1 MSTHDEDGLT
11 TGSDPASG
19 VDPFATLDKRR
30 RGVRVTY
37 AAAVA
42 LGLAIGG
49 GAIAGA
55 ATGSTSSTTPPSNSA
70 GGPAGH
76 FGFGGTPPAAFGT
89 VASVGVDTFT
99 VTTRDGT
106 KVTVDVNGAT
116 TYMDPSVTTPSFT
129 DVKVGDHVAVFGTD
143 SSNTVTATSVALG
156 GPGGPGGPGGNGPG
170 GFGAH
175 RAFGGTPPAA
185 FGTVASV
192 GADTF
197 TLSTIDGT
205 KVTVDVSG
213 TTTYTDPGV
222 TTPSFTDVKVGDHVA
237 VFGSDSSN
245 TVTATKVA
253 LGGPEG
259 DGPGG
264 FGGHRAFGGT
274 PPAAVGTVASVGTN
288 RFVVTSPDGTKVTV
302 DVGSSTSYMEFG
314 KTSASIADVTV
325 GAHVGVFGTDAN
337 NTVTATK
344 VGIANPTA
352 GQGGPGRPGGPWG
365 PGGNRGPD
373 GMGGWPSAPS
383 GASGSSG
390 AASSSPGTAS
400 SSSGTATSSGGTLN

>member
-1 MSTHDEDGLT
+1 MSTHDENGLT
-11 TGSDPASG
+11 TGPDPASG

-55 ATGSTSSTTPPSNSA
+55 ATGSASSTTPPSSSA

-89 VASVGVDTFT
+89 VASVGADTFT
-99 VTTRDGT
+99 LTTRDGT
-106 KVTVDVNGAT
+106 KVTVDVSGTT
-116 TYMDPSVTTPSFT
+116 TYVDPGVTTPSFT

-143 SSNTVTATSVALG
+143 SSNTVTATKVAIG
-156 GPGGPGGPGGNGPG
+156 GP
-170 GFGAH
+170 
-175 RAFGGTPPAA
+175 
-185 FGTVASV
+185 
-192 GADTF
+192 D
-197 TLSTIDGT
+197 
-205 KVTVDVSG
+205 
-213 TTTYTDPGV
+213 
-222 TTPSFTDVKVGDHVA
+222 
-237 VFGSDSSN
+237 
-245 TVTATKVA
+245 
-253 LGGPEG
+253 G

-288 RFVVTSPDGTKVTV
+288 TFVVTSPDGTKVTV

-325 GAHVGVFGTDAN
+325 GAHVAVFGTNAN

-344 VGIANPTA
+344 VGIGNPTA
-352 GQGGPGRPGGPWG
+352 RPGGPGGSGGPWG
-365 PGGNRGPD
+365 PGGNHGPD
-373 GMGGWPSAPS
+373 GMGGWPPAPS
-383 GASGSSG
+383 GTASGSS
-390 AASSSPGTAS
+390 GTAS